1 MMTLQTMQGM
11 FEKTSWIVC
20 RPSGRASAA
29 HHSST
34 WHLCREIGLQIT
46 GAILLCLAFSPVFSQ
61 QPDSGEI
68 DEIQVTATRRPT
80 SSTEV
85 SAALTLISTENIRA
99 GKLVT
104 DALAAE
110 PGVFLQQTTPGQGAA
125 IIRGLKG
132 SEVLH
137 LVDGMRLNNAIFRN
151 APTQYLALVA
161 PGTVDRIE
169 VVRGAPASLYGSDA
183 AGGVVQVLSR
193 MPSFDAPGTRGDMTL
208 AYDSAD
214 LGKVI
219 RGSFDVGNERLA
231 GLISGEYLQSG
242 NRRVGGGQRIA
253 PTGYESKGAR
263 IALSATPDDGQSW
276 LFDFQYASQPATP
289 RIDELVPGFGQ
300 TEPSSSE
307 FLFSPNDRIFAH
319 LRHTRDN
326 WLWSADWRFDAG
338 WQRIDDDRITR
349 DFQSQFRRR
358 EKNSSDLFGITASA
372 AGDTENGSW
381 IVGAE
386 LYHDRVR
393 SERSEEG
400 IDSGQVQ
407 ELPAR
412 FPDDASADQAAVYAN
427 LLHSLSDRHTVSGG
441 LRFSVIG
448 VDLPQTT
455 QSPAASIDQ
464 NDISADIGWI
474 FDVDEQNQLVANL
487 GYGFRAPNVFDLGTL
502 GDRPGNRFNI
512 PNADLES
519 ERIVQLDFGFRHH
532 DELWDLNVMLFT
544 LHYTDRITSVLTGA
558 VTPTGRDVVQSRNLK
573 SADIYGIEAVAHFVL
588 SATSTANLIVN
599 YTRGEQEEADGQE
612 VSADRIPP
620 LNGRLSL
627 RQAVS
632 ESLVVEPYLLFA
644 SSQDRLSPRD
654 IRDVRINPEG
664 TAGWLTANIAV
675 TWQPTEHLQFVAS
688 LENLF
693 DKRYRVHGS
702 GIDAAGTNVI
712 LSLHML
718 W

>member
-1 MMTLQTMQGM
+1 ML
-11 FEKTSWIVC
+11 IL
-20 RPSGRASAA
+20 AA
-29 HHSST
+29 VLSST
-34 WHLCREIGLQIT
+34 WTTIT
-46 GAILLCLAFSPVFSQ
+46 TASAQEAAEES
-61 QPDSGEI
+61 I
-68 DEIQVTATRRPT
+68 DEIQVTATRRPLA
-80 SSTEV
+80 EGDV
-85 SAALTLISTENIRA
+85 SAALTLINVDNIR
-99 GKLVT
+99 GTKIIT
-104 DALAAE
+104 DALAAQ

-125 IIRGLKG
+125 IVRGLKG

-183 AGGVVQVLSR
+183 VGGVVQVLSR
-193 MPSFDAPGTRGDMTL
+193 IPSFAGPGTRGNAYL
-208 AYDSAD
+208 AYDTAD

-219 RGSFDVGNERLA
+219 RGSFDIGNERLA
-231 GLISGEYLQSG
+231 GLISGEYLQTG
-242 NRRVGGGQRIA
+242 NRRIGGGERVA

-263 IALSATPDDGQSW
+263 IALSATPDDEQSW

-307 FLFSPNDRIFAH
+307 FLFSPNDRLFAH
-319 LRHTRDN
+319 LRHTRAN
-326 WLWSADWRFDAG
+326 WLWSADWNFDAG

-372 AGDTENGSW
+372 AGHIRNTGSGSW

-393 SERSEEG
+393 SQRSEEN
-400 IDSGQVQ
+400 ISSAQVQ
-407 ELPAR
+407 ELQAR
-412 FPDDASADQAAVYAN
+412 FPDDASMDQAAIYAN
-427 LLHSLSDRHTVSGG
+427 ILQSLGDRHSLSGG

-448 VDLPQTT
+448 VDLPQTSIT
-455 QSPAASIDQ
+455 PAASVDQ
-464 NDISADIGWI
+464 DDISADIGWV
-474 FDVDEQNQLVANL
+474 FDVNERSQFVANL

-512 PNADLES
+512 PNPDLES
-519 ERIVQLDFGFRHH
+519 ERIVQLDAGFRHH
-532 DELWDLNVMLFT
+532 EEFWDLNVMLFA

-558 VTPTGRDVVQSRNLK
+558 VTPTGRDVVQSRNVE
-573 SADIYGIEAVAHFVL
+573 SADIHGVEAAAHFVL
-588 SATSTANLIVN
+588 SASSTADLVVN
-599 YTRGEQEEADGQE
+599 YTRGEQKEADGLE

-620 LNGRLSL
+620 LNGRLSVRYMASATL
-627 RQAVS
+627 F
-632 ESLVVEPYLLFA
+632 VEPYLLFA

-654 IRDVRINPEG
+654 VRDVRINPDG
-664 TAGWLTANIAV
+664 TPGWLTANIAV
-675 TWQPTEHLQFVAS
+675 TWRPDDRWQLVAS
-688 LENLF
+688 LENLL
-693 DKRYRVHGS
+693 DKKYRVHGS
-702 GIDAAGTNVI
+702 GIEATGRNLI
-712 LSLHML
+712 LSVQTL

>member
-1 MMTLQTMQGM
+1 VTPFLKTTVLTLAALLISTWAVT
-11 FEKTSWIVC
+11 KV
-20 RPSGRASAA
+20 ASAQE
-29 HHSST
+29 T
-34 WHLCREIGLQIT
+34 TQET
-46 GAILLCLAFSPVFSQ
+46 
-61 QPDSGEI
+61 I
-68 DEIQVTATRRPT
+68 DEIQVTATRRPLA
-80 SSTEV
+80 EKDV
-85 SAALTLISTENIRA
+85 SAALTLISVEEIRGA
-99 GKLVT
+99 KIIT
-104 DALAAE
+104 DALAAQ

-137 LVDGMRLNNAIFRN
+137 IVDGMRLNNAIFRN

-183 AGGVVQVLSR
+183 VGGVVQVLSR
-193 MPSFDAPGTRGDMTL
+193 IPAFDEPGTRGEVYL

-214 LGKVI
+214 LGKVL

-242 NRRVGGGQRIA
+242 NRRIGGDQRVA

-263 IALSATPDDGQSW
+263 IALSATPDDEQSW

-289 RIDELVPGFGQ
+289 RIDELVAGFGQ

-307 FLFSPNDRIFAH
+307 FLFSPNDRLFAH
-319 LRHTRDN
+319 LRHTREN
-326 WLWSADWRFDAG
+326 WLWSADWNFDAG

-372 AGDTENGSW
+372 ASDTRNGSW

-386 LYHDRVR
+386 LYHDLVR
-393 SERSEEG
+393 SQRSEED
-400 IDSGQVQ
+400 INNGQVR
-407 ELPAR
+407 ELQAR
-412 FPDDASADQAAVYAN
+412 FPDESSADQAAIFAN
-427 LLHSLSDRHTVSGG
+427 LLHSLGGRHTVSGG

-448 VDLPQTT
+448 VDLAETAL
-455 QSPAASIDQ
+455 SPATSVDQ

-474 FDVDEQNQLVANL
+474 IDVNQQSQFVANL

-512 PNADLES
+512 PNPDLES
-519 ERIVQLDFGFRHH
+519 ERIYQFDVGFRHR
-532 DELWDLNVMLFT
+532 EEFWDLNVMLFA

-558 VTPTGRDVVQSRNLK
+558 VTPSGRDVVQNQNVE
-573 SADIYGIEAVAHFVL
+573 SADIHGIEAAAHFVF
-588 SATSTANLIVN
+588 SATTTADVVVN
-599 YTRGEQEEADGQE
+599 YTRGEQEEADGLV

-627 RQAVS
+627 RHTVS
-632 ESLVVEPYLLFA
+632 DSLSVEPYLLFA
-644 SSQDRLSPRD
+644 GSQDRLSPRD
-654 IRDVRINPEG
+654 IRDVRIDPTG
-664 TAGWLTANIAV
+664 TAGWLTANIA
-675 TWQPTEHLQFVAS
+675 TIWQPADNWQIVAS

-702 GIDAAGTNVI
+702 GIDATGRNLL

>member
-1 MMTLQTMQGM
+1 MPITALAQ
-11 FEKTSWIVC
+11 E
-20 RPSGRASAA
+20 AA
-29 HHSST
+29 EET
-34 WHLCREIGLQIT
+34 
-46 GAILLCLAFSPVFSQ
+46 
-61 QPDSGEI
+61 I
-68 DEIQVTATRRPT
+68 DEIQVTATRRPLAKR
-80 SSTEV
+80 EV
-85 SAALTLISTENIRA
+85 SAALTLISVKEIRGA
-99 GKLVT
+99 KIIT
-104 DALAAE
+104 DALAAQ

-161 PGTVDRIE
+161 PGTVERIE

-183 AGGVVQVLSR
+183 VGGVVQVLSR
-193 MPSFDAPGTRGDMTL
+193 IPSFDEPGTRGDAYI
-208 AYDSAD
+208 AYDTAD

-219 RGSFDVGNERLA
+219 RGSFDIGNKRLA
-231 GLISGEYLQSG
+231 GLISGEYLQTG
-242 NRRVGGGQRIA
+242 NRRIGGGERVA

-263 IALSATPDDGQSW
+263 IALSANPVDERSW

-307 FLFSPNDRIFAH
+307 FLFSPNDRLFAH
-319 LRHTRDN
+319 IRHTRDN
-326 WLWSADWRFDAG
+326 WLWSADWNFNAG

-372 AGDTENGSW
+372 TSDTDSGSW

-386 LYHDRVR
+386 LYHDSVR
-393 SERSEEG
+393 SQRSEED
-400 IDSGQVQ
+400 IVSGQVQ
-407 ELPAR
+407 ELQSR

-427 LLHSLSDRHTVSGG
+427 LLHSLSDRHTMSGG

-455 QSPAASIDQ
+455 VSPAASVDL

-474 FDVDEQNQLVANL
+474 FSVNRQNQFVANL

-512 PNADLES
+512 PNPNLES
-519 ERIVQLDFGFRHH
+519 ERIYQFDVGFRHH
-532 DELWDLNVMLFT
+532 EEPWDLNVVLFA

-558 VTPTGRDVVQSRNLK
+558 VTPSGRDVVQSRNVE
-573 SADIYGIEAVAHFVL
+573 SADIYGVEAAAHVVL
-588 SATSTANLIVN
+588 SAAMTADLVVN
-599 YTRGEQEEADGQE
+599 YVRGEQRETDGVA

-620 LNGRLSL
+620 INGRLTLRYTVSDSL
-627 RQAVS
+627 S
-632 ESLVVEPYLLFA
+632 VEPYLLFA
-644 SSQDRLSPRD
+644 ASQDRLSPRD
-654 IRDVRINPEG
+654 IRDVRINPDG
-664 TAGWLTANIAV
+664 TPGWLTLNIAAA
-675 TWQPTEHLQFVAS
+675 WQLNDRWQIGAS
-688 LENLF
+688 LENIL
-693 DKRYRVHGS
+693 DKNFRVHGS
-702 GIDAAGTNVI
+702 GIDSAGINLG
-712 LSLHML
+712 LSLQTL